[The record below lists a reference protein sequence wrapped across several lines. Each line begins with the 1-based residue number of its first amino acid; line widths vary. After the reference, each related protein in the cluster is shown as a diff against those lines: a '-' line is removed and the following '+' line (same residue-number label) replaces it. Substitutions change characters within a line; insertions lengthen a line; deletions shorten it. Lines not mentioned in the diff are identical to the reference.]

1 MHVFIG
7 EKKLN
12 RTRMF
17 TVELI
22 QFQFTGHRF
31 LLYIFDNFVA
41 FPCRSRGSWYLS
53 KHCSPDYAC
62 PRNDLDGV
70 FARRVR
76 T

>member
-1 MHVFIG
+1 
-7 EKKLN
+7 
-12 RTRMF
+12 MF
-17 TVELI
+17 TMELI

-31 LLYIFDNFVA
+31 MLYIFDNFVA
-41 FPCRSRGSWYLS
+41 FLRRSWGSWYLS
-53 KHCSPDYAC
+53 KHCSPDCAR